1 MTDAPYP
8 RSADGARAALVPVVV
23 PVAGADAELVAVGE
37 RYWALAG
44 FHPELG
50 TAVWCEKT
58 AQIDTCGWGRQVHAV
73 AAAGVRALV
82 EGVAC
87 ATCGEPLSLT
97 SRSALQQ
104 LLDGQE
110 QGCVECS
117 EFLQAAV
124 KLVLSPARREKRER
138 QRAAESAQRVVSEAR
153 SRWYQQ
159 QSEAVAAAYPA
170 ELPSKERELPVCGVR
185 EMLGALALL
194 RYAPA
199 SDRIRSVG
207 SWQVPLHPDP
217 DDIADVLAALVRAS
231 LIAVHPSTPAHA
243 MVWAPASFEVA
254 VHEAGGDLDDLPPP
268 RLTHGFCPTLAHY
281 FAPVGLDGH
290 LATALTPAGMTAD
303 GQSEVVAVAHEL
315 LTAEGLRYFAHR
327 LEQVRLPPVPDHHV
341 ARLRA
346 AMGKAAD
353 HRPLGEI
360 YNLVWRATRAAAE
373 AAQKNPQATRVN
385 LSTHALN
392 QFEGHV
398 QRAVDEPDWEIRPFQ
413 EVLGF
418 GLAAMTRTLF
428 SDVLDMPPL
437 ETGLAEVA
445 ERLPGA
451 GRRTPAQGV
460 HPAPA
465 QAGAGEDPLA
475 QLLVRLSTTGSWHPE
490 EVLDAL
496 ERIKQ
501 AQSDGDW
508 FDGRI
513 VAREAGRLLALHR
526 RLAPAVG
533 SRNAVLAVLGATD
546 MLLHP
551 ISVGAEQTASGRWIA
566 AELCAVLV
574 PDISPFEPL

>member
-97 SRSALQQ
+97 SRSAFQQ

-110 QGCVECS
+110 QACVDCS

-138 QRAAESAQRVVSEAR
+138 QRAAESAQRVASEAR

-170 ELPSKERELPVCGVR
+170 ELPSGERELPVCGVR

-207 SWQVPLHPDP
+207 SWPVPLHPDP

-254 VHEAGGDLDDLPPP
+254 VHEAGGDLDGLPPP

-290 LATALTPAGMTAD
+290 LATALTPADMTAD

-315 LTAEGLRYFAHR
+315 LTAEGLRYFAQR